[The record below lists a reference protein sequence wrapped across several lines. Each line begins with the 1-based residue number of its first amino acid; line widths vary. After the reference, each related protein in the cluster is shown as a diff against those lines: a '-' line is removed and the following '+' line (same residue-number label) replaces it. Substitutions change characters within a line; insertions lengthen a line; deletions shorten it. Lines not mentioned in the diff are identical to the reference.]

1 MQLRLAANLPTLA
14 TVRQVAAL
22 SNIPISTVAYVVP
35 VIPPAPDKKF
45 SEPRYVVLLALL
57 LGSQPVATDLYL
69 PALPAIAAELG
80 NPALTLTGLMLTF
93 GFAQLVLGPLSD
105 RFGRRPVLLAG
116 CAGYALTSF
125 AGAWVTTLYGL
136 VICRCLQGT
145 AMAALIVCARASVRD
160 LYSPVDGTRIL
171 SRGLSGLG
179 LVALT
184 SPLVGALMIMYFS
197 WHATFI
203 ATGIFALAAGIW
215 VWLYYQE
222 SRPAAPK
229 AVLTAKA
236 TTLVTNATL
245 TVLKGPRFRAWT
257 ALLAASYG
265 MLFCF
270 LLSSGFVYITV
281 FGFSPLA
288 CGLVLA
294 GNGVAYIAGT
304 YFCRRL
310 LRRTGPD
317 RAVRVSAAFGVVGA
331 ALMLAVALVQGPQP
345 WAMMVGQYLL
355 AYAHGVNQPCSQAG
369 AIGDFPEHAG
379 RAAALSGFIMVI
391 TAFACGQLMAPS
403 LGSSAWPLVIS
414 NALGA
419 VAIALVAWVA
429 VPRAYAASIEQ
440 TTRT

>member
-1 MQLRLAANLPTLA
+1 MSDAP
-14 TVRQVAAL
+14 VAA
-22 SNIPISTVAYVVP
+22 VASRVT
-35 VIPPAPDKKF
+35 DKKF
-45 SEPRYVVLLALL
+45 SEPRYIVLLALL

-80 NPALTLTGLMLTF
+80 NPALTLTGLMLAF
-93 GFAQLVLGPLSD
+93 GFAQLILGPLSD
-105 RFGRRPVLLAG
+105 RLGRRPVLLAG
-116 CAGYALTSF
+116 CAAYALTSF

-136 VICRCLQGT
+136 VICRCFQGA
-145 AMAALIVCARASVRD
+145 AMAALVVCARASVRD

-179 LVALT
+179 LAALAA
-184 SPLVGALMIMYFS
+184 PLVGALMVAYFS

-203 ATGIFALAAGIW
+203 AVGIFALAAGVW
-215 VWLYYQE
+215 VWLYYEE
-222 SRPAAPK
+222 SRPATAP
-229 AVLTAKA
+229 ANANALTA
-236 TTLVTNATL
+236 NATL
-245 TVLKGPRFRAWT
+245 VAPNATFAVLKGPRFRAWT
-257 ALLAASYG
+257 AMLSASYG

-294 GNGVAYIAGT
+294 GNSVAYIAGT

-310 LRRTGPD
+310 LSRVAPD
-317 RAVRVSAAFGVVGA
+317 RAVRTSAAFGVVGA
-331 ALMLAVALVQGPQP
+331 ALMLAVALAQGPQP
-345 WAMMVGQYLL
+345 WAMIVGQYLL
-355 AYAHGVNQPCSQAG
+355 AYAHGVNQPCGQAG

-379 RAAALSGFIMVI
+379 RAAALSGFIMMVA
-391 TAFACGQLMAPS
+391 AFVCGQLIAPS

-419 VAIALVAWVA
+419 VAIAFVAWVA
-429 VPRAYAASIEQ
+429 VPRAYASSVGRAAPI
-440 TTRT
+440 

>member
-1 MQLRLAANLPTLA
+1 M
-14 TVRQVAAL
+14 
-22 SNIPISTVAYVVP
+22 
-35 VIPPAPDKKF
+35 
-45 SEPRYVVLLALL
+45 LLALL

-93 GFAQLVLGPLSD
+93 GFAQLILGPLSD
-105 RFGRRPVLLAG
+105 RLGRRPVLLAG
-116 CAGYALTSF
+116 CAAYALTSF

-136 VICRCLQGT
+136 VICRCFQGA
-145 AMAALIVCARASVRD
+145 AMAALVVCARASVRD

-179 LVALT
+179 LAALAA
-184 SPLVGALMIMYFS
+184 PLVGALMVAYFS

-203 ATGIFALAAGIW
+203 AVGIFALAAGVW
-215 VWLYYQE
+215 VWLYYEE
-222 SRPAAPK
+222 SRPATAP
-229 AVLTAKA
+229 ANANALTA
-236 TTLVTNATL
+236 NATL
-245 TVLKGPRFRAWT
+245 VAPNATFAVLKGPRFRAWT
-257 ALLAASYG
+257 AMLSASYG

-294 GNGVAYIAGT
+294 GNSVAYIAGT

-310 LRRTGPD
+310 LSRVAPD
-317 RAVRVSAAFGVVGA
+317 RAVRTSATFGVVGA
-331 ALMLAVALVQGPQP
+331 ALMLAVALAQGPQP
-345 WAMMVGQYLL
+345 WAMIVGQYLL
-355 AYAHGVNQPCSQAG
+355 AYAHGVNQPCGQAG

-379 RAAALSGFIMVI
+379 RAAALSGFIMMVA
-391 TAFACGQLMAPS
+391 AFVCGQLIAPS

-419 VAIALVAWVA
+419 VAIAFVAWVA
-429 VPRAYAASIEQ
+429 VPRAYASSVGRAARI
-440 TTRT
+440 

>member
-1 MQLRLAANLPTLA
+1 MSGTS
-14 TVRQVAAL
+14 VAAA
-22 SNIPISTVAYVVP
+22 SA
-35 VIPPAPDKKF
+35 KKPF
-45 SEPRYVVLLALL
+45 SEPRYIILLALL

-93 GFAQLVLGPLSD
+93 GVAQLIFGPLSD
-105 RFGRRPVLLAG
+105 RFGRRPVLLVG
-116 CAGYALTSF
+116 CTAYALTSF

-136 VICRCLQGT
+136 VICRCLQGA
-145 AMAALIVCARASVRD
+145 AMAALVVCARASVRD
-160 LYSPVDGTRIL
+160 LYTPVDGTRIL

-179 LVALT
+179 VVALA
-184 SPLVGALMIMYFS
+184 SPLVGALMVAYFS

-203 ATGIFALAAGIW
+203 AIGIFAAVAGVW

-222 SRPAAPK
+222 SRPVTLAANVNANVP
-229 AVLTAKA
+229 TASA
-236 TTLVTNATL
+236 TWL
-245 TVLKGPRFRAWT
+245 VLKSARFRAWT
-257 ALLAASYG
+257 AMLAASYG

-270 LLSSGFVYITV
+270 LLSSGFVYINV

-294 GNGVAYIAGT
+294 GNSVAYIAGT

-310 LRRTGPD
+310 LSRAGPD
-317 RAVRVSAAFGVVGA
+317 RAVRASASFAVVGA
-331 ALMLAVALVQGPQP
+331 ALTLAVACAQGPQP
-345 WAMMVGQYLL
+345 WAMIVGQYLL
-355 AYAHGVNQPCSQAG
+355 AYAHGVNQPCGQAG

-379 RAAALSGFIMVI
+379 RAAALSGFIMMLA
-391 TAFACGQLMAPS
+391 AFVCGQLIAPS

-419 VAIALVAWVA
+419 LAIAFVAWVA
-429 VPRAYAASIEQ
+429 VPRAYANPAASVTQ
-440 TTRT
+440 P

>member
-1 MQLRLAANLPTLA
+1 MSDAP
-14 TVRQVAAL
+14 VAA
-22 SNIPISTVAYVVP
+22 VASRVT
-35 VIPPAPDKKF
+35 DKKF
-45 SEPRYVVLLALL
+45 SEPRYIVLLALL

-80 NPALTLTGLMLTF
+80 NPALTLTGLMLAF
-93 GFAQLVLGPLSD
+93 GFAQLILGPLSD
-105 RFGRRPVLLAG
+105 RLGRRPVLLAG
-116 CAGYALTSF
+116 CAAYALTSF

-136 VICRCLQGT
+136 VICRCFQGA
-145 AMAALIVCARASVRD
+145 AMAALVVCARASVRD

-179 LVALT
+179 LAALAA
-184 SPLVGALMIMYFS
+184 PLVGALMVAYFS

-203 ATGIFALAAGIW
+203 AVGIFALAAGVW
-215 VWLYYQE
+215 VWLYYEE
-222 SRPAAPK
+222 SRPATAP
-229 AVLTAKA
+229 ASANALTA
-236 TTLVTNATL
+236 NATL
-245 TVLKGPRFRAWT
+245 VAPNATFAVLKGPRFRAWT
-257 ALLAASYG
+257 AMLSASYG

-294 GNGVAYIAGT
+294 GNSVAYIAGT

-310 LRRTGPD
+310 LSRVAPD
-317 RAVRVSAAFGVVGA
+317 RAVRTSAAFGVVGA
-331 ALMLAVALVQGPQP
+331 ALMLAVALAQGPQP
-345 WAMMVGQYLL
+345 WAMIVGQYLL
-355 AYAHGVNQPCSQAG
+355 AYAHGVNQPCGQAG

-379 RAAALSGFIMVI
+379 RAAALSGFIMMVA
-391 TAFACGQLMAPS
+391 AFVCGQLIAPS

-419 VAIALVAWVA
+419 VAIAFVAWVA
-429 VPRAYAASIEQ
+429 VPRAYASSVGRAARI
-440 TTRT
+440 